1 MKSVIKKSLV
11 ILSLLFVT
19 ILQAQETNT
28 LKSVM
33 NTEQQKT
40 AEAGAEHL
48 IVIISSAVLN
58 NTSNEIVMRGEIVN
72 VTDSLIIE
80 KGFVYSTSVDV
91 PTVSDSK
98 IIVETD
104 NLIFNTR
111 FSNLLP
117 DTSYYIKSFVTNS
130 SGTFYGNLNII
141 DTSTISNINVDL
153 KTNLKTYP
161 NPSTDYISLTG
172 LIETR
177 NYIIYNMTGKE
188 IARGTVSIN
197 NKISI
202 GALDNGLYLLKLEGF
217 EMVKF
222 IKV

>member
-1 MKSVIKKSLV
+1 MKSGIKNSLIV
-11 ILSLLFVT
+11 LSSLFF
-19 ILQAQETNT
+19 IIGQAQEKNAIASSSE
-28 LKSVM
+28 K
-33 NTEQQKT
+33 EQQKFT
-40 AEAGAEHL
+40 ETLAENL
-48 IVIISSAVLN
+48 IVFGSAVFN
-58 NTSNEIVMRGEIVN
+58 DASNEIVMRGEIIN
-72 VTDSLIIE
+72 TTDSLIIE
-80 KGFVYSTSVDV
+80 KGFVYSASAEV

-98 IIVETD
+98 IIVESD
-104 NLIFNTR
+104 NMVFNSR

-117 DTSYYIKSFVTNS
+117 DTLYYIKSFATNS
-130 SGTFYGNLNII
+130 SGTFYGSLNII
-141 DTSTISNINVDL
+141 DTSTLSNINVSL

-188 IARGTVSIN
+188 LARGIVSVN

>member
-1 MKSVIKKSLV
+1 MKSGIKNCLIV
-11 ILSLLFVT
+11 LSLLFFIIGQT
-19 ILQAQETNT
+19 QEANT
-28 LKSVM
+28 LKSSSQK
-33 NTEQQKT
+33 EQQKST
-40 AEAGAEHL
+40 ETLSENL
-48 IVIISSAVLN
+48 IVIGSAVLN
-58 NTSNEIVMRGEIVN
+58 NTSNEIVMRGEITN
-72 VTDSLIIE
+72 AADSLIIE

-91 PTVSDSK
+91 PTVSDTK

-104 NLIFNTR
+104 NMVFNTR
-111 FSNLLP
+111 FPNLLP
-117 DTSYYIKSFVTNS
+117 DTLYYIKSFATNS
-130 SGTFYGNLNII
+130 KGTFYGSLNII
-141 DTSTISNINVDL
+141 DTSTLSNINVSL

-188 IARGTVSIN
+188 LARGTVSIN

-202 GALDNGLYLLKLEGF
+202 GSLDNGLYLLKLEGF